1 MAESS
6 VIEMGEAVKK
16 KKRSNQFRDIHVDI
30 AWHLAVIP
38 TAFQPSSR

>member
-6 VIEMGEAVKK
+6 VIEMGEAVK

-30 AWHLAVIP
+30 AWHLAVHP
-38 TAFQPSSR
+38 TEFQPSSR

>member
-16 KKRSNQFRDIHVDI
+16 KKIKSIQGHPRGYSV
-30 AWHLAVIP
+30 
-38 TAFQPSSR
+38 AFGGPSH